1 MRRRHVHLLFGA
13 AAATCALVA
22 GFHGWQFAKARELN
36 HAMTNAG
43 ATAVTSSRPE
53 AQLARAIAFAHD
65 CNSEA
70 AVELYKELS
79 RGGNARLAEI
89 ALYNLGNL
97 YMRQALQLQSSADEA
112 ARSLPLLELAKQSYR
127 DALRLHPQNWDARYN
142 LERALWLSPEVDEG
156 PIESRIQVD
165 SEERVR
171 STLQGTRVELP

>member
-1 MRRRHVHLLFGA
+1 MRRRHVHLLFAAGA
-13 AAATCALVA
+13 VTCALVG
-22 GFHGWQFAKARELN
+22 GFHGWQLAKARELN
-36 HAMTNAG
+36 VAMTTAG
-43 ATAVTSSRPE
+43 AAAAVSSRPE
-53 AQLARAIAFAHD
+53 AQLARAIALARD
-65 CNSEA
+65 GKAEG

-79 RGGNARLAEI
+79 RSDNAHLAEI

-97 YMRQALQLQSSADEA
+97 YMRQALQLQSSAEES
-112 ARSLPLLELAKQSYR
+112 ARSLPLLELAKQSDR
-127 DALRLHPQNWDARYN
+127 DALRMNPENWDARYN